1 MTFAQKSAVFMSK
14 SMAKHDKKYK
24 SGQPLPEGVETAEYD
39 YLDDGHEMH
48 KLNVYRPRNTGATL
62 PLIIDIHGGAWVY
75 GDKELNKAMCMY
87 LASLG
92 YCVAGMSYRLV
103 PEADLTDQVHDVFAS
118 LHFIAENAAKWGADA
133 SAVMLTG
140 DSAGGHLSS
149 LALCICLSDELQRIY
164 GVTAPALGI
173 KCLVM
178 SHPVCEVHSILR
190 NRKYAP
196 SKSGA
201 AFQRIYE
208 PLLFGKD
215 PKSNKIYNYASFT
228 QYSRNLTLPPVM
240 MIGCER
246 DSYGRHSKFL
256 DSVLRNMVK
265 EGRCPRYV
273 FDYTSKAEEK
283 DRLCH
288 VFEVAFPFRE
298 DSKRVLDAAAEFFDE
313 SRK

>member
-1 MTFAQKSAVFMSK
+1 
-14 SMAKHDKKYK
+14 
-24 SGQPLPEGVETAEYD
+24 
-39 YLDDGHEMH
+39 
-48 KLNVYRPRNTGATL
+48 
-62 PLIIDIHGGAWVY
+62 
-75 GDKELNKAMCMY
+75 MY

-118 LHFIAENAAKWGADA
+118 LHFIADNAAKWGADA

-246 DSYGRHSKFL
+246 DCYGRHSKFL

-298 DSKRVLDAAAEFFDE
+298 DSKRVLDAAVEFFDE